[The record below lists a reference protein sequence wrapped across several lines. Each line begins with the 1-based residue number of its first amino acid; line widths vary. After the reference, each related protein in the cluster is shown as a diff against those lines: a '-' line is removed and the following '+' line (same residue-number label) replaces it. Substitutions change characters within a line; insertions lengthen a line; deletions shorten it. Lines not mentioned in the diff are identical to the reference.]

1 LDLAGAG
8 LAVASLG
15 GKNGA
20 EKPLLK
26 ARGGR
31 SCPIDEPPSL
41 VTASPHRRVLS
52 GGGCRARLTSA
63 CRGPYDRTMATTRE
77 AFVVVDLGFGDAGK
91 GTVTDHL
98 VRRFGAHTVV
108 RFNGGAQAGHNV
120 VTPDGRHHTF
130 AQFGAGTFS
139 EGVRTVLAPP
149 VVVHPTALLAEAR
162 WLERAG
168 VRDPL
173 ARVSVSASCKVVTP
187 FHQAASRLR
196 ELARGDAR
204 HGSCGVGVGEVM
216 LDDVTHGERLRAGE
230 LLDAAR
236 LRRSLAQVQARKR
249 AALDDAVRAL
259 RGDARA
265 APEVHALESPAVID
279 RWVEALAP
287 WRARGLGADDDAL
300 PAALAAAG
308 RVVFE
313 GAQGVLLDEWRGF
326 HPHTT
331 WSTCT
336 FDNALDALRGYDGA
350 VHRVG
355 VTRCYAT
362 RHGAG
367 PFPTEDAALT
377 RALDEPHNPTGAWQG
392 AFRAGWP
399 DAALLRY
406 ALAVCGGVDG
416 LAVTH
421 LDRLGGVARW
431 RGCVGYKG
439 EAPWFTPAGALVP
452 GGPRDLAWQE
462 ALGRALTAASPVY
475 EDLGE
480 VASPAAY
487 VAWLEGAVGA
497 PVWITSEGPRDGD
510 KRVVGAVAAAS
521 RT

>member
-1 LDLAGAG
+1 
-8 LAVASLG
+8 
-15 GKNGA
+15 
-20 EKPLLK
+20 
-26 ARGGR
+26 
-31 SCPIDEPPSL
+31 
-41 VTASPHRRVLS
+41 
-52 GGGCRARLTSA
+52 
-63 CRGPYDRTMATTRE
+63 M
-77 AFVVVDLGFGDAGK
+77 VVDLGFGDAGK
-91 GTVTDHL
+91 GTVTDFL
-98 VRRFGAHTVV
+98 VRLRGAHTVV

-130 AQFGAGTFS
+130 AQFGAGAFS

-216 LDDVTHGERLRAGE
+216 LDDAAHDERLRAGE
-230 LLDAAR
+230 LLDEAP
-236 LRRSLAQVQARKR
+236 LRRALARTQARKR
-249 AALDDAVRAL
+249 AALDEVVRAL

-265 APEVHALESPAVID
+265 APEVEALESAAVID

-287 WRARGLGADDDAL
+287 WRARRLGADDGAL
-300 PAALAAAG
+300 GEALAADG
-308 RVVFE
+308 CVVFE

-350 VHRVG
+350 VRRLG
-355 VTRCYAT
+355 VLRCYAT

-367 PFPTEDAALT
+367 PFPTEDAGLT
-377 RALDEPHNPTGAWQG
+377 RSLHEPHNPAGAWQG

-421 LDRLGGVARW
+421 LDRLGGRRW
-431 RGCVGYKG
+431 RACVGYAAG
-439 EAPWFTPAGALVP
+439 AAPWITPAGAPAP
-452 GGPRDLAWQE
+452 GPPRDLAWQE
-462 ALGRALTAASPVY
+462 ALGRSLAAASPVY
-475 EDLGE
+475 EDLGDA
-480 VASPAAY
+480 VTAAGY
-487 VAWLEGAVGA
+487 VGWLEGRVGA
-497 PVWITSEGPRDGD
+497 PVWVTSEGPRAGD
-510 KRVVGAVAAAS
+510 KRVVGGPAAP

>member
-1 LDLAGAG
+1 MT
-8 LAVASLG
+8 
-15 GKNGA
+15 
-20 EKPLLK
+20 
-26 ARGGR
+26 
-31 SCPIDEPPSL
+31 PP
-41 VTASPHRRVLS
+41 
-52 GGGCRARLTSA
+52 
-63 CRGPYDRTMATTRE
+63 RE
-77 AFVVVDLGFGDAGK
+77 AYVVVDLGFGDAGK
-91 GTVTDHL
+91 GTLTDHL
-98 VRRFGAHTVV
+98 VRRRGAHTVV

-130 AQFGAGTFS
+130 AQFGAGTFVD
-139 EGVRTVLAPP
+139 GVRTVLAPP

-216 LDDVTHGERLRAGE
+216 LDATARGEALRADA
-230 LLDAAR
+230 LLDAGA
-236 LRRSLAQVQARKR
+236 LRRSLVRTQARKR
-249 AALDDAVRAL
+249 AELDEAVRAL

-265 APEVHALESPAVID
+265 APEIAALESGDVID
-279 RWVEALAP
+279 RWVDALAP
-287 WRARGLGADDDAL
+287 WRARRLGADDGAL
-300 PAALAAAG
+300 DAALAAAG
-308 RVVFE
+308 CVVFE

-336 FDNALDALRGYDGA
+336 FDNALDALRGYDGE
-350 VHRVG
+350 VHRLG
-355 VTRCYAT
+355 VVRCYAT

-367 PFPTEDAALT
+367 PFPTEDGALT

-406 ALAVCGGVDG
+406 AVAACGGVDG

-421 LDRLGGVARW
+421 LDRLAAVPRW
-431 RGCVGYKG
+431 RACVAY
-439 EAPWFTPAGALVP
+439 EPRAPWISAEGALALGP
-452 GGPRDLAWQE
+452 PRDLPWQE
-462 ALGRALTAASPVY
+462 ALGRSLRDARPVF
-475 EDLGE
+475 EELGE
-480 VASPAAY
+480 AVSAERY
-487 VAWLEGAVGA
+487 VAWLERRVGA
-497 PVWITSEGPRDGD
+497 AVWVTSEGPRAGD
-510 KRVVGAVAAAS
+510 KRGVGGPAAL
-521 RT
+521 RG